1 MTHLLRA
8 RSRAGLAALFIAVPV
23 LACAAGEPAETPA
36 AIEARARAIHERVI
50 TMDTHV
56 DINPDNFL
64 AGQANYVTGLS
75 NTQVDLPKME
85 EGGLDAVW
93 FSIYQGQQ
101 QDFTA
106 AGYAEAH
113 ATAMA
118 KIEAIHRLTAELA
131 PDRIGLALTADD
143 VRRIAAEGRK
153 VALMGMENGYA
164 IGVDIDNVR
173 RFAEL
178 GVRYL
183 SLAHNGNNQ
192 LADSNNGQPD
202 GERHGGL
209 SELGR
214 QAVVEANRW
223 GIVLDISHPSKQ
235 ANLQTME
242 LSRAPVMASHSSVRA
257 LGDHTRNL
265 DDEELQALKRNG
277 GVVQIVAFS
286 SYINVPPAERGP
298 ALGALREEFGITGR
312 GNAGV
317 DALPAERRAE
327 YDARLAAID
336 AQWPAPPRATVSDM
350 VDHIDYAV
358 RLIGIEHVGISSD
371 FDGGGGVEGWNSATE
386 SFNVTHELVRR
397 GYSEEDIARLWSG
410 NLMRVMEGAERVAA
424 EMQRAG
430 A

>member
-8 RSRAGLAALFIAVPV
+8 RSRAGLAALFIAAPV

-106 AGYAEAH
+106 AGYAAAH

-192 LADSNNGQPD
+192 LSDSNNGQPD

-298 ALGALREEFGITGR
+298 ALGALRGEFGITGR
-312 GNAGV
+312 GNVGV
-317 DALPAERRAE
+317 DSLPAERRAE

-424 EMQRAG
+424 EMQRTG